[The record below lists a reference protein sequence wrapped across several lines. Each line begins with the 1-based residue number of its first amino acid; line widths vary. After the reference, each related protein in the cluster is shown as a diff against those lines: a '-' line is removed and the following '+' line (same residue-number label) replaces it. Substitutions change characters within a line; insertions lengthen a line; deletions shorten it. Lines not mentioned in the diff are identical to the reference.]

1 LAVAHRQD
9 DVVVIDAVREVRP
22 PFIPDDVVVGF
33 SALLKSYRVTKVS
46 GDRYAGEWPRERFR
60 ERDIGYEPAER
71 PKSDLYRDVLPLIN
85 ARRIDLLDD
94 KRLAAQFLGL
104 ERRTSR
110 AGKDSIDHG
119 PGGLDDL
126 ANAAA
131 GAAGLLAA
139 ESSYWR
145 DNMAWVGDCSRLY
158 DQQPYFQ
165 RLGGLPWLR

>member
-1 LAVAHRQD
+1 MNGAVEELPGDEGERRPLCGRVAEG
-9 DVVVIDAVREVRP
+9 AV
-22 PFIPDDVVVGF
+22 
-33 SALLKSYRVTKVS
+33 
-46 GDRYAGEWPRERFR
+46 PR
-60 ERDIGYEPAER
+60 
-71 PKSDLYRDVLPLIN
+71 N

-119 PGGLDDL
+119 PSGHDDL